1 MELKNLTKFNVNDNV
16 YMIKKAKIEKPCH
29 VCNGDKIINYKG
41 RELKCPECM
50 GKGKI
55 LTNDSEYVVDD
66 NYYNIRSIVMTINND
81 NELSIKY
88 KLTYALQRM
97 TKPESALFKTK
108 KEAKKR
114 CDELNIV
121 RKNLNIDHIEIQER
135 FTRFKPAREKIQ
147 RKLLYY
153 VENKKFDK
161 PIVVGSDGILRDGYV
176 NYLVC
181 KMLEV
186 DTVEVVVDDAI
197 KLV

>member
-16 YMIKKAKIEKPCH
+16 YTIKKTKIEKPCQ
-29 VCNGDKIINYKG
+29 VCEGNKTIIYKG
-41 RELKCPECM
+41 KELKCPECM
-50 GKGKI
+50 GKGKVS
-55 LTNDSEYVVDD
+55 TNNSEYVIDD
-66 NYYNIRSIVMTINND
+66 HCYKVRSIVMTINND
-81 NELSIKY
+81 SELSIKY
-88 KLTYALQRM
+88 KITCALKRM
-97 TKPESALFKTK
+97 TRLETALFKTK

-121 RKNLNIDHIEIQER
+121 RENLNIDHIEIQER

-176 NYLVC
+176 NYLIC
-181 KMLEV
+181 KMLEI
-186 DTVEVVVDDAI
+186 DMVEVVVDDSIA
-197 KLV
+197 LV